1 MVCRLVMKGRLSR
14 AKVCKL
20 FVIKSIIPS
29 ALASF
34 KECAEDAGVVSSRP
48 CWMYDSRPDEAMNP
62 PVGRLLFYRFDRF
75 LIYQARRER
84 KTHLS
89 DRRNIKYSSN
99 AASSSSIN
107 PIAQSARTDEDVE
120 DQGFVGITSLFE
132 PRGPC
137 RPSINHGRIHLWKKA
152 YTRPVSSNSSTLKC
166 ILRHSHTVAYRY

>member
-1 MVCRLVMKGRLSR
+1 MKGRLSR

-75 LIYQARRER
+75 LIYQARREG

-89 DRRNIKYSSN
+89 DRRNIRYSSN

-107 PIAQSARTDEDVE
+107 PIAQSLRTDEDVE
-120 DQGFVGITSLFE
+120 DQEIIPDFASFVGITSLFE
-132 PRGPC
+132 PRADHQ
-137 RPSINHGRIHLWKKA
+137 SIAAGVTCGR
-152 YTRPVSSNSSTLKC
+152 KC
-166 ILRHSHTVAYRY
+166 ILGQYPAIVRR